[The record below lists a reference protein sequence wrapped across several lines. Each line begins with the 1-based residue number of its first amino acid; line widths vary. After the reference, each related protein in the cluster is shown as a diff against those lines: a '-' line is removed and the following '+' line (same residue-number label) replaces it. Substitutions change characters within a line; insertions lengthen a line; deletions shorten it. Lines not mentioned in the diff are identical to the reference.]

1 MSPLFLICRRQLC
14 YLACLLCLLP
24 VVAAAQSPP
33 VLRLEQA
40 VTLALAHNQ
49 GLQIAADQMRDG
61 EISVRLQQDQYL
73 PQITASGTAS
83 LHHDVGA
90 QEEECNYS
98 NLASDIK
105 LSLNLFSG
113 FSVQA
118 ALEKAR
124 QTLAARQHS
133 FGRAQQQV
141 VFTVIGNYLNA
152 VKALEQI
159 RVAEQNLLDN
169 AQQLSDIEAYHQAG
183 RRPVTDVY
191 KQQAETASAR
201 STLFGAQRDYRVN
214 KLALLQSIGIDAT
227 TKIDVVLPNSPLLH
241 NIPETSE
248 TVLLATALNGRPDLL
263 ALQKNVAA
271 SVEQIRLA
279 QAGHYPSVDLVAV
292 AATSFNDR
300 EEDDFA
306 SQLKEDNL
314 TGTLSLSLSI
324 PIFDRNLTRHEVD
337 QARVGRNTAGLELAK
352 LQRQIEAE
360 IGQAVAD
367 FETAGQQ
374 LEAAREQLNYA
385 DKALESTTQR
395 YRAGVA
401 TLTEIT
407 SARSVLVEARYAQIE
422 AQLDRMIQTV
432 AIAHYSGD
440 LNPIL
445 FSKEISG

>member
-1 MSPLFLICRRQLC
+1 M
-14 YLACLLCLLP
+14 
-24 VVAAAQSPP
+24 
-33 VLRLEQA
+33 
-40 VTLALAHNQ
+40 
-49 GLQIAADQMRDG
+49 
-61 EISVRLQQDQYL
+61 
-73 PQITASGTAS
+73 
-83 LHHDVGA
+83 
-90 QEEECNYS
+90 
-98 NLASDIK
+98 
-105 LSLNLFSG
+105 
-113 FSVQA
+113 
-118 ALEKAR
+118 
-124 QTLAARQHS
+124 
-133 FGRAQQQV
+133 
-141 VFTVIGNYLNA
+141 IGNYLNA

-159 RVAEQNLLDN
+159 RVAEQNLRDN

-191 KQQAETASAR
+191 KQQAETARAR
-201 STLFGAQRDYRVN
+201 STLLGARRDYRVN
-214 KLALLQSIGIDAT
+214 KLALLQSIGSDAT
-227 TKIDVVLPNSPLLH
+227 TKIEVVLPDSPLLQT
-241 NIPETSE
+241 IPETSE
-248 TVLLATALNGRPDLL
+248 TVLLATALTGRPDLL

-300 EEDDFA
+300 EEDSFA

-314 TGTLSLSLSI
+314 TGSLSLSLSI

-337 QARVGRNTAGLELAK
+337 QARVSRNTAGLQLAK

-360 IGQAVAD
+360 VGQAVAD
-367 FETAGQQ
+367 FQTAGQQ

-385 DKALESTTQR
+385 EKALESTTQR

-440 LNPIL
+440 LDPIL

>member
-1 MSPLFLICRRQLC
+1 MSPLLLICRRLLC
-14 YLACLLCLLP
+14 CLACFLCLLP

-33 VLRLEQA
+33 LLRLEQA

-49 GLQIAADQMRDG
+49 GLQIAADQTRDG
-61 EISVRLQQDQYL
+61 EISVRLQQDQFL

-90 QEEECNYS
+90 QEEDRNYG
-98 NLASDIK
+98 NLASDIR

-113 FSVQA
+113 FSNQA
-118 ALEKAR
+118 TLENAR
-124 QTLAARQHS
+124 QILAARQHS

-159 RVAEQNLLDN
+159 RVAEQNLRDN

-191 KQQAETASAR
+191 KQQAETARAR
-201 STLFGAQRDYRVN
+201 STLLGARRDYRVN
-214 KLALLQSIGIDAT
+214 KLALLQSIGSDAT
-227 TKIDVVLPNSPLLH
+227 TKIEVVLPDSPLLQT
-241 NIPETSE
+241 IPETSE
-248 TVLLATALNGRPDLL
+248 TVLLATALTGRPDLL

-300 EEDDFA
+300 EEDSFA

-314 TGTLSLSLSI
+314 TGSLSLS
-324 PIFDRNLTRHEVD
+324 
-337 QARVGRNTAGLELAK
+337 TA
-352 LQRQIEAE
+352 I
-360 IGQAVAD
+360 
-367 FETAGQQ
+367 
-374 LEAAREQLNYA
+374 
-385 DKALESTTQR
+385 
-395 YRAGVA
+395 
-401 TLTEIT
+401 
-407 SARSVLVEARYAQIE
+407 
-422 AQLDRMIQTV
+422 
-432 AIAHYSGD
+432 
-440 LNPIL
+440 
-445 FSKEISG
+445 